1 MPLSAKD
8 LRRPLLPGWSILCG
22 LDTGTYMS
30 TSFWLFPPDS
40 FDAFCVFELPNY
52 RYVGGEIELL
62 GYSIPEWSREVLAEY
77 KCYMPGK
84 TKMDLWCDEN
94 SQFKT
99 ELKNYHLIAR
109 GNKRH
114 ITLRVEISREYVN
127 NNRVHLAPWLS
138 VLPWEMEHAVWPPE
152 ETSAGKFERL
162 KTNDHTL
169 DTMEHPLSRR
179 PKHKS
184 MVERQ
189 SETFVQR
196 HLRLNRRQDVGPAYD
211 THLGRL

>member
-1 MPLSAKD
+1 MLRAQD
-8 LRRPLLPGWSILCG
+8 LRRPLLEGWKLLAG

-30 TSFWLFPPDS
+30 ATLSLFPPDT
-40 FDAFCVFELPNY
+40 FEAFVVHEHPNY

-62 GYSIPEWSREVLAEY
+62 GYSIPEWSRELLTEY
-77 KCYMPGK
+77 QRYVPGA

-109 GNKRH
+109 GNKRKLE
-114 ITLRVEISREYVN
+114 LRVEISREYFA
-127 NNRVHLAPWLS
+127 NRRIHLAPWLS
-138 VLPWEMEHAVWPPE
+138 VLPWELEHAQWPPE
-152 ETSAGKFERL
+152 GTSAGKFERL
-162 KTNDHTL
+162 KVDDHTL
-169 DTMEHPLSRR
+169 DTVEHVLSRR

-184 MVERQ
+184 MVAEKG
-189 SETFVQR
+189 ETFVQR
-196 HLRLNRRQDVGPAYD
+196 HLRLNRRTDVGPAYD